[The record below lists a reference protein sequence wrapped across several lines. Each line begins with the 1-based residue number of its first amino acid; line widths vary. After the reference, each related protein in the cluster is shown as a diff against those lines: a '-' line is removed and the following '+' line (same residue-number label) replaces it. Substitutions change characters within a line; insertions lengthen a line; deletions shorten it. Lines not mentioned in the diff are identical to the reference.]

1 MTASRVLA
9 AALIVVAL
17 TSGCGEDDPY
27 ADYCEVVT
35 DNQQEL
41 SEILG
46 AGGADA
52 LLKALPIFEDL
63 EDEAP
68 DDIRDDW
75 KVVTSGLKAL
85 ESALEDAGVDPATYD
100 REKPPEG
107 LSDED
112 KDRIDAA
119 AQELTAA
126 SSTAAFAAVEQQAR
140 DVCHTPLRL

>member
-1 MTASRVLA
+1 MSAFRAFAPAMLLA
-9 AALIVVAL
+9 TLL
-17 TSGCGEDDPY
+17 TGCSNDPY

-46 AGGADA
+46 EGGPAA
-52 LLKALPIFEDL
+52 LLKALPIFEKL
-63 EDEAP
+63 QEKAP

-75 KVVTSGLKAL
+75 KVVTTGLGTLEAAL
-85 ESALEDAGVDPATYD
+85 DDAGVDPATYD
-100 REKPPEG
+100 RDDPPEG
-107 LSDED
+107 LTDEE

-119 AQELTAA
+119 AQALTSA
-126 SSTAAFAAVEQQAR
+126 SSTTAFAAVEQQAR